1 VSDVLERVRALIAL
15 SASPEKGEAS
25 NAAEAACRLIR
36 EHKIELSLSREGP
49 REEWSGFSS
58 EGFAGNRSPHT
69 PGEKST
75 VELIGDLF
83 KFIVET
89 GEAKERTGRGS
100 GRR

>member
-1 VSDVLERVRALIAL
+1 MSDVLERVRALIAL

-25 NAAEAACRLIR
+25 NAAELACRLIR
-36 EHKIELSLSREGP
+36 EHKIELSMP
-49 REEWSGFSS
+49 REEWSDGFSS

-89 GEAKERTGRGS
+89 GEAKERRGGGR
-100 GRR
+100 